1 MNLYWRIFWTFT
13 KIGAFTIGGGY
24 AMLPLIEK
32 EVVERK
38 KWIDATEFIDRIAI
52 AQSLPGVF
60 AVNISILTGYR
71 LKGNR
76 GSIVAALGTIL
87 PSFVIILLIA
97 LFFRQFSENI
107 YVMKVFRAIRPA
119 VVALIAVPVFSTAKE
134 VGINI
139 RTLIIPVAAAFLIW
153 FWGVSPVYIV
163 LAAAIGG
170 LIYGKLRITPQPPKG
185 GV

>member
-1 MNLYWRIFWTFT
+1 MNLYWQIFWTFT

-32 EVVERK
+32 EIVVKK
-38 KWIDATEFIDRIAI
+38 KWIEATEFIDRIAI
-52 AQSLPGVF
+52 SQSLPGVF

-71 LKGNR
+71 LKGNI

-87 PSFVIILLIA
+87 PSFLIILLIA
-97 LFFRQFSENI
+97 TLFRQFNENI
-107 YVMKVFRAIRPA
+107 YVMKAFKAIRPA

-134 VGINI
+134 IGINI
-139 RTLIIPVAAAFLIW
+139 RTVIIPVAAAFLIW
-153 FWGVSPVYIV
+153 YMGVSPVYVV

-170 LIYGKLRITPQPPKG
+170 IAWGKLRVKN
-185 GV
+185 

>member
-1 MNLYWRIFWTFT
+1 MNLYWQIFWVFT
-13 KIGAFTIGGGY
+13 KIGTFTLGGGY

-32 EVVERK
+32 EIVMQK
-38 KWIDATEFIDRIAI
+38 KWISATEFVDRIAI

-76 GSIVAALGTIL
+76 GSIVASLGTIL

-97 LFFRQFSENI
+97 LFFRHFTENV
-107 YVMKVFRAIRPA
+107 YVIKIFRAIRPA
-119 VVALIAVPVFSTAKE
+119 VVALIVVPVFSTAKE
-134 VGINI
+134 IGINI
-139 RTLIIPVAAAFLIW
+139 RTIIIPVAAAFLIW
-153 FWGVSPVYIV
+153 FWGVSPIYIV

-170 LIYGKLRITPQPPKG
+170 LIYGKIMNYQL
-185 GV
+185 

>member
-1 MNLYWRIFWTFT
+1 MNLYWQIFWTFT

-32 EVVERK
+32 EIVVKK

-52 AQSLPGVF
+52 SQSLPGVF

-71 LKGNR
+71 LKGNK

-87 PSFVIILLIA
+87 PSFVIILFIA
-97 LFFRQFSENI
+97 MFFRQFNENI
-107 YVMKVFRAIRPA
+107 YVMKIFKAIRPA

-134 VGINI
+134 IGINL
-139 RTLIIPVAAAFLIW
+139 RTVIIPVVTAFLIW
-153 FWGVSPVYIV
+153 FWGISPVYIV
-163 LAAAIGG
+163 LAAAVGG
-170 LIYGKLRITPQPPKG
+170 IAYGKLRTKS
-185 GV
+185 

>member
-1 MNLYWRIFWTFT
+1 MKLYWQIFWTFT

-32 EVVERK
+32 EIVVRK

-52 AQSLPGVF
+52 SQSLPGIF
-60 AVNISILTGYR
+60 AVNVSILTGYR

-87 PSFVIILLIA
+87 PSFIIILLIA
-97 LFFRQFSENI
+97 MFFRQFNENI
-107 YVMKVFRAIRPA
+107 YVMKAFRAIRPA
-119 VVALIAVPVFSTAKE
+119 VVALIVVPVFSTAKE

-139 RTLIIPVAAAFLIW
+139 RTIIIPAAAAFLIW
-153 FWGVSPVYIV
+153 YLGISPVYIV
-163 LAAAIGG
+163 IAAAIGG
-170 LIYGKLRITPQPPKG
+170 LAYGKLRTKN
-185 GV
+185 

>member
-1 MNLYWRIFWTFT
+1 MNLYWQIFWTFT

-32 EVVERK
+32 EIVVKK
-38 KWIDATEFIDRIAI
+38 KWIEATEFIDRIAI
-52 AQSLPGVF
+52 SQSLPGVF

-71 LKGNR
+71 LKGNI

-87 PSFVIILLIA
+87 PSFLIILLIA
-97 LFFRQFSENI
+97 TLFRQFNENI
-107 YVMKVFRAIRPA
+107 YVMKAFKAIRPA

-134 VGINI
+134 ISINI
-139 RTLIIPVAAAFLIW
+139 RTVIIPVAAAFLIW
-153 FWGVSPVYIV
+153 YMGVSPVYVV

-170 LIYGKLRITPQPPKG
+170 IVYGKLRVKN
-185 GV
+185 

>member
-1 MNLYWRIFWTFT
+1 MNLYWQIFWTFT

-32 EVVERK
+32 EVVVRK
-38 KWIDATEFIDRIAI
+38 KWINATEFIDRVAI
-52 AQSLPGVF
+52 SQSLPGVF

-71 LKGNR
+71 LKGNK

-97 LFFRQFSENI
+97 LFFRQFNENV
-107 YVMKVFRAIRPA
+107 YVVKIFRAIRPA
-119 VVALIAVPVFSTAKE
+119 VVALIVVPVFSTAKE
-134 VGINI
+134 VGITI
-139 RTLIIPVAAAFLIW
+139 RTLIIPVTAAFLIW

-170 LIYGKLRITPQPPKG
+170 LIYGRIMNYKL
-185 GV
+185 